1 MKRLFVAFFITMA
14 GMGACSV
21 SHAWEP
27 AKPVIVVIGNA
38 PGAGNEIAF
47 RKLASII
54 SEKKMSP
61 VKFVIENKPGA
72 DSVIGMNYVYDASP
86 DGYTAGIPSHMS
98 TFVTNDIWEK
108 KVKKFEYNS
117 FEYVVTMGKSPLVLV
132 AWPNS
137 KVNTPIDFVR
147 LISTTD
153 RPVNVAIG
161 GGAHRM
167 AYEYLMVKGNG
178 KRDMVKFIKFQ
189 GPLQAVTSVA
199 SLDAGGTEFGV
210 MPIAVA
216 HPLADAGKVK
226 IIGFTGD
233 RKLAQYP
240 NVPFLSSVAPGINVY
255 AAWSIALPPKT
266 PKDIVAWYNK
276 IFVAA
281 MKTKEYREWCDQ
293 NLVFIDEREL
303 TPKGVNQ
310 QTEDLRATFLPMQ
323 KYISAEGTN

>member
-1 MKRLFVAFFITMA
+1 MKRLLAILLLIPTLAF
-14 GMGACSV
+14 
-21 SHAWEP
+21 AWEP
-27 AKPVIVVIGNA
+27 TKPVIVVIGNA

-54 SEKKMSP
+54 SEKKMSK

-72 DSVIGMNYVYDASP
+72 DSVVGMNYVYDAAP
-86 DGYTAGIPSHMS
+86 DGYTIGIPSHMS

-108 KVKKFEYNS
+108 KVKKFDYNS
-117 FEYVVTMGKSPLVLV
+117 FEYVVTMGKSPLALI

-137 KVNTPIDFVR
+137 KVNTPIDFVK
-147 LISTTD
+147 LIATTD
-153 RPVNVAIG
+153 RPINVAIG

-167 AYEYLMVKGNG
+167 AFEYLMVKGNG

-199 SLDAGGTEFGV
+199 SLDAGGTEFGI

-216 HPLADAGKVK
+216 HPLANAGKVK

-240 NVPFLSSVAPGINVY
+240 NVPMLNTVAPGIDVY
-255 AAWSIALPPKT
+255 AAWAIALPPKT
-266 PKDIVAWYNK
+266 PKEIVTWYNK
-276 IFVAA
+276 TFVAA
-281 MKTKEYREWCDQ
+281 MKTKEYKEWCDQ
-293 NLVFIDEREL
+293 NLVFIEEREL

-310 QTEDLRATFLPMQ
+310 QTETLRATFLSMQ
-323 KYISAEGTN
+323 KYISTDGTN

>member
-1 MKRLFVAFFITMA
+1 MKRLLAILLLIPTLVF
-14 GMGACSV
+14 
-21 SHAWEP
+21 AWEP
-27 AKPVIVVIGNA
+27 AKPVIVVVGNA

-47 RKLASII
+47 RMLTGII
-54 SEKKMSP
+54 SEKKMSN

-72 DSVIGMNYVYDASP
+72 DSVVGMNYVYEAAP

-108 KVKKFEYNS
+108 KVKKFDYNS
-117 FEYVVTMGKSPLVLV
+117 FEYVLTMGKSPLVLV

-137 KVNTPIDFVR
+137 RVNTPIDFVR

-153 RPVNVAIG
+153 KPVNVAIG

>member
-1 MKRLFVAFFITMA
+1 MKRLLAVLLLIPTLAF
-14 GMGACSV
+14 
-21 SHAWEP
+21 AWEP
-27 AKPVIVVIGNA
+27 SKPVIVVIGNA

-54 SEKKMSP
+54 SEKKMST

-72 DSVIGMNYVYDASP
+72 DSVIGMNYVYEATP
-86 DGYTAGIPSHMS
+86 NGYTAGIPSHMS

-108 KVKKFEYNS
+108 KIKKFDYNS
-117 FEYVVTMGKSPLVLV
+117 FEYVVTMGKSPLALV

-137 KVNTPIDFVR
+137 KVNTPIDFVK

-153 RPVNVAIG
+153 RPINVAIG

-199 SLDAGGTEFGV
+199 SLDAGNTEFGI

-240 NVPFLSSVAPGINVY
+240 NVPFLNSVAPGINVY

-266 PKDIVAWYNK
+266 PKDVVAWYNK
-276 IFVAA
+276 QFVAA
-281 MKTKEYREWCDQ
+281 MRTKEYKEWCDQ

>member
-1 MKRLFVAFFITMA
+1 MKRLLAILLLIPTLAF
-14 GMGACSV
+14 
-21 SHAWEP
+21 AWEP

-54 SEKKMSP
+54 SEKKMSN

-72 DSVIGMNYVYDASP
+72 DSVVGMNYVYDAAP
-86 DGYTAGIPSHMS
+86 DGYTIGIPSHMS

-108 KVKKFEYNS
+108 KIKRFDYNS
-117 FEYVVTMGKSPLVLV
+117 FEYVLTMGKSPLVLV

-137 KVNTPIDFVR
+137 KVNTPTDFVK
-147 LISTTD
+147 LIATTD
-153 RPVNVAIG
+153 KPVNVAIG

-178 KRDMVKFIKFQ
+178 KRDKVNFIKFQ

-199 SLDAGGTEFGV
+199 SLDAGGTEFGI

-233 RKLAQYP
+233 RKLTQYP
-240 NVPFLSSVAPGINVY
+240 NVPFLSGIAPGINVY
-255 AAWSIALPPKT
+255 AAWAIALPPKT
-266 PKDIVAWYNK
+266 PKDIVAWYQRT
-276 IFVAA
+276 FSAA
-281 MKTKEYREWCDQ
+281 MKTKEYKEWCDQ
-293 NLVFIDEREL
+293 NLVFVEDREL
-303 TPKGVNQ
+303 NSKGLGQ
-310 QTEDLRATFLPMQ
+310 QIEELRATFLPMQ
-323 KYISAEGTN
+323 KYISTEGTN

>member
-1 MKRLFVAFFITMA
+1 MKKLLLTLLVVPTLAF
-14 GMGACSV
+14 
-21 SHAWEP
+21 AWQPE
-27 AKPVIVVIGNA
+27 KPVIVVIGNA

-54 SEKKMSP
+54 SEKKMSK

-72 DSVIGMNYVYDASP
+72 DSVVGMNYVYEAAP
-86 DGYTAGIPSHMS
+86 DGYTVGIPSHMS

-117 FEYVVTMGKSPLVLV
+117 FEYVLTMGKSPLVLV

-137 KVNTPIDFVR
+137 KVNTPTDFVR
-147 LISTTD
+147 LIATTD

-199 SLDAGGTEFGV
+199 SLDAGGTEFGI

-233 RKLAQYP
+233 RKLTQYP
-240 NVPFLSSVAPGINVY
+240 NVPMLNGVAPGINVY
-255 AAWSIALPPKT
+255 AAWAIALPPKT
-266 PKDIVAWYNK
+266 PKDIVAWYQRT
-276 IFVAA
+276 FSAA
-281 MKTKEYREWCDQ
+281 MRTKEYKEWCDQ
-293 NLVFIDEREL
+293 NLVFVEEREL
-303 TPKGVNQ
+303 TPKGLGQ
-310 QTEDLRATFLPMQ
+310 QIEDLRTTFLPMQ
-323 KYISAEGTN
+323 KHISAEGTN